1 MNKFIRFAVPLEAPK
16 YTQHTYACITCIL
29 LLQYIKIML
38 LKIIAPTT
46 ICNSKKKGKE
56 IKKKWYQELCQ
67 TFQDK
72 WDFQGKLLTRRQ
84 MLQAAVERIEPP
96 VQALESYSTR
106 LVANS

>member
-1 MNKFIRFAVPLEAPK
+1 MYFITPIHKNNASQNNC
-16 YTQHTYACITCIL
+16 TNNH
-29 LLQYIKIML
+29 LQF
-38 LKIIAPTT
+38 
-46 ICNSKKKGKE
+46 KKKGKE